1 MNKNILICL
10 NKLDIGGIET
20 AVVNQ
25 VYEML
30 EKKYNVIVVAKSGI
44 YTEKIKEK
52 GAICIDF
59 CFEIEDGYNLEKS
72 KEIEEI
78 IKKYEIGQVHIH
90 QFDCITSVFPACINT
105 NTKYISYIHTGVEGT
120 YDWFEKHYK
129 SYKVIFNMYY
139 NMANKIIAITE
150 KAKKENQLKYNV
162 DEKKYIIINNSLKFD
177 EKIMKNEKCPNALKN
192 FLILSRFAPEKRIS
206 IINAIELFKRYSD
219 LNKDAK
225 LTIVGDGEDKGFIL
239 DKLKDI
245 EDKICILGARNDV
258 VDIIKENDV
267 IIGLDRC
274 ILEAIALKKIAI
286 ISGYKKMKGMVT
298 PDNIEIA
305 AKENFSG
312 ENLNDVKI
320 DDIIKALQNIDIDEI
335 QKFTYNNFEFS
346 YKNLNIENNVYL
358 LEDINKEIINIDKK
372 IYFENIDILLKMIKD
387 EEEKMN
393 KIYKDSKEAQSY
405 FQKQIESRDL
415 EIENLNN
422 TINELKIIN
431 ENIKAS
437 NKDSIKKFINKV
449 KNRVRNYKN
458 SLNK

>member
-78 IKKYEIGQVHIH
+78 IKKYKIGQVHIH

-139 NMANKIIAITE
+139 NMADKIIAITE
-150 KAKKENQLKYNV
+150 KAKEENRLKYNV

-177 EKIMKNEKCPNALKN
+177 EKIMKNEKYPKALNN

-219 LNKDAK
+219 LNKEAK
-225 LTIVGDGEDKGFIL
+225 LTIVGDGEDKKFIL

-312 ENLNDVKI
+312 ENLNDVTI
-320 DDIIKALQNIDIDEI
+320 DDVIKALQNINIDDI

-358 LEDINKEIINIDKK
+358 LEDINKETINIDKK

-387 EEEKMN
+387 EEEKTN
-393 KIYKDSKEAQSY
+393 KIYKDSKEAQKY
-405 FQKQIESRDL
+405 FESQIKNL
-415 EIENLNN
+415 EENM
-422 TINELKIIN
+422 E
-431 ENIKAS
+431 
-437 NKDSIKKFINKV
+437 F
-449 KNRVRNYKN
+449 
-458 SLNK
+458 LNKENEKLKVEEIKMKKYISDINNNKLINIILKAKKNKNKE

>member
-139 NMANKIIAITE
+139 NMADKIIAITE
-150 KAKKENQLKYNV
+150 KAKEENRLKYNV

-177 EKIMKNEKCPNALKN
+177 EKIMKNEKYPKALNN

-219 LNKDAK
+219 LNKEAK

-312 ENLNDVKI
+312 ENLNDVTI
-320 DDIIKALQNIDIDEI
+320 DDVIKALQNINIDDI

-358 LEDINKEIINIDKK
+358 LEDINKETINIDKK

-387 EEEKMN
+387 EEEKTN
-393 KIYKDSKEAQSY
+393 KIYKDSKEAQKY
-405 FQKQIESRDL
+405 FESQIKNL
-415 EIENLNN
+415 EENM
-422 TINELKIIN
+422 E
-431 ENIKAS
+431 
-437 NKDSIKKFINKV
+437 F
-449 KNRVRNYKN
+449 
-458 SLNK
+458 LNKENEKLKVEEIKMKKYISDINNNKLINIILKAKKNKNKE

>member
-72 KEIEEI
+72 KKIEEI

-90 QFDCITSVFPACINT
+90 QFDCITSVFPACVNT

-177 EKIMKNEKCPNALKN
+177 EKIMKNEKYPNALKN

-225 LTIVGDGEDKGFIL
+225 LTIVGDGEDKEFIL

-312 ENLNDVKI
+312 ENLNDVTI

-387 EEEKMN
+387 EEEKKN
-393 KIYKDSKEAQSY
+393 KIYKDSKEAQKY
-405 FQKQIESRDL
+405 FESQIKNL
-415 EIENLNN
+415 EENM
-422 TINELKIIN
+422 
-431 ENIKAS
+431 
-437 NKDSIKKFINKV
+437 KF
-449 KNRVRNYKN
+449 
-458 SLNK
+458 LNKENEKLKVEESKMKKYISDINNNKLINIILKAKKNKNKE